1 MIKTSSNP
9 IFSNSK
15 SFHSQTFDLILNFD
29 VKLFRLELF
38 LKWAISSIFFKTVI
52 LTLALL
58 ILNNLWLD
66 SNPGFPVNEAT
77 AVPTVPQSLLT
88 FYSFVIF
95 KNVGLKSLIMD

>member
-66 SNPGFPVNEAT
+66 SNSGFPESEAT